1 MADAR
6 SLRALILAAGRGER
20 MRPLTDTLPKPLLT
34 VGDRTL
40 IEHQIVALAR
50 GGIRDV
56 VINLAHLGEQI
67 RSHLENGARY
77 GVSIA
82 YAVEGDRAADALET
96 RGAVVHALHLLG
108 EQPFVVTSA
117 DIVTGFDYASLGPRA
132 AAIARGDSDAH
143 LVLVGNRPS
152 HPDGDMGL
160 RDGLARREMTPEL
173 KSALT
178 SEAPRYT
185 YGNIGVF
192 APRLFAGIDAGRA
205 KLFPW
210 MYRFVDAGR
219 VTAELYQGPWHN
231 IGTPFE
237 LAELDRAGGHDGV

>member
-6 SLRALILAAGRGER
+6 SLPALILAAGRGER
-20 MRPLTDTLPKPLLT
+20 MRPLTDTVPKPLLT
-34 VGDRTL
+34 VGGRTL

-50 GGIRDV
+50 AGIRDV

-108 EQPFVVTSA
+108 EDPFVVTSA
-117 DIVTGFDYASLGPRA
+117 DIVTGFDYASLAPRA

-143 LVLVGNRPS
+143 LVLVGNRPA

-160 RDGLARREMTPEL
+160 RDGLARREMT
-173 KSALT
+173 
-178 SEAPRYT
+178 SEAPRHT

-192 APRLFAGIDAGRA
+192 APRLFAGIDVGRA

-231 IGTPFE
+231 IGTPLE